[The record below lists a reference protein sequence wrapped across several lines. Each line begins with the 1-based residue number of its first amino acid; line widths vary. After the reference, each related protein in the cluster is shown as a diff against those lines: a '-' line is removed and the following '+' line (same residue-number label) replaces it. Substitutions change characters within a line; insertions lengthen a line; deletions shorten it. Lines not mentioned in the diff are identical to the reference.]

1 MTKQNNTGG
10 GIGLGGLVWVV
21 LIIQKALGVIGMSW
35 FWVLTSVIWVS
46 VAIVLVFVIIAGL
59 IAIITNIFL

>member
-21 LIIQKALGVIGMSW
+21 LIILKALGVIGMSW